1 MGIKT
6 SVWQGFY
13 NTTRSDLRS
22 IYYIM
27 YYTLIESVLTL
38 VIPLVSSFVINSLMA
53 HSSVSVV
60 TLGIIIFIVFAS
72 ITFLRLMQE
81 YIVEKFEQRVFI
93 EKGLEIA
100 EKAYDIRDKSVKTEY
115 PIDRLMNYFFDI
127 TTIQKILPIFII
139 NGAGLIA
146 QIVVSLILL
155 MVFSP
160 YLFLGAFFIL
170 LFYFIMI
177 FVVGNNGI
185 QSAIKRSDM
194 KHSAIYALQKIPQT
208 TDSREVTM
216 QKIDKN
222 MEDYVDS
229 RQNHFKV
236 VFRQLALSFI
246 IQGVMLTGFFMFG
259 GYLVIN
265 NHIPV
270 GEFVASEIIVVSM
283 IYALNYFIK
292 QIDYIYDGIEG
303 YYKVGK
309 LSDSLESKEII

>member
-6 SVWQGFY
+6 SVWQGFCD
-13 NTTRSDLRS
+13 TTRSDLRS

-27 YYTLIESVLTL
+27 YYTLVESVLTL

-53 HSSVSVV
+53 HSSVSVI
-60 TLGIIIFIVFAS
+60 TLGIIIFVVFAS

-265 NHIPV
+265 NHIPI